1 MARDDRATR
10 QPSGPGRNT
19 TRRARIGRT
28 AVVGAAIPAM
38 IAPVTDAVGKAAG
51 KIRHPNGSMIVTRR
65 ALLFFAV
72 IIVLALSY
80 AGSLRVYLVQGQ
92 ELAAAH
98 QQIEERTA
106 RVAELTSEL
115 ERWSDP
121 AYVKRQ
127 ARERLGW
134 VVPGE
139 IGYRVIGRDGK
150 MLSGTTEIQGV
161 GATRPN
167 GLETK
172 WWERLTGAIAAADE
186 PEAVRP

>member
-10 QPSGPGRNT
+10 QPSGPSRSMSQR
-19 TRRARIGRT
+19 TRTPRKAT
-28 AVVGAAIPAM
+28 VGAAIPAVM
-38 IAPVTDAVGKAAG
+38 APVSDAVGKAAG
-51 KIRHPNGSMIVTRR
+51 KLRRPNGSMIVTRR

-98 QQIEERTA
+98 EQIEERTA

-115 ERWSDP
+115 ARWNDP
-121 AYVKRQ
+121 AYVKMQ
-127 ARERLGW
+127 ARDRLGW
-134 VVPGE
+134 VMPGE

-167 GLETK
+167 GLEAK
-172 WWERLTGAIAAADE
+172 WWDRLAGAIAAADE